1 MERTEFYINGYLN
14 HYPDFMVMTNSG
26 KIVMIET
33 KGEHLTSNDDSRT
46 KAELGK
52 IWQAQ
57 AGAKYRYYMVCAEPI
72 ASNPDAIALDDFLRI
87 IKEL

>member
-1 MERTEFYINGYLN
+1 MDRIEFCINGFLN

-33 KGEHLTSNDDSRT
+33 KGEHLTSNDDSRA

-52 IWQAQ
+52 IWQVH
-57 AGAKYRYYMVCAEPI
+57 AGAQYRYYMVSAEAI
-72 ASNPDAIALDDFLRI
+72 ASNPDATSLDEFLRI
-87 IKEL
+87 MREL

>member
-1 MERTEFYINGYLN
+1 MDRLGFCINGYLN
-14 HYPDFMVMTNSG
+14 HYPDFIVMTNSG
-26 KIVMIET
+26 KIIMIET
-33 KGEHLTSNDDSRT
+33 KGEHLTSNDDSRE

-57 AGAKYRYYMVCAEPI
+57 AGSKFCYFMVSENKI
-72 ASNPDAIALDDFLRI
+72 ASNPDSMSFDEFLNV